1 VKELHIGIGKPHG
14 PVLGLQRARHGYVL
28 GKSAAF
34 AYVVRA
40 APPADM
46 HLARS
51 LATSSFQICLSAA
64 PPTQSS
70 STATAATIL
79 TIHES

>member
-1 VKELHIGIGKPHG
+1 MEGVYPQSPAGKTVKELHIGIGKPHG

-46 HLARS
+46 HLAS
-51 LATSSFQICLSAA
+51 QLATLLII
-64 PPTQSS
+64 TG
-70 STATAATIL
+70 IL
-79 TIHES
+79 LG